1 MLTKNQFV
9 KLTFFFARCTL
20 GKLKPSCTEVQAE
33 TFAGSTNVTWRL
45 CAPNFNVLWGFCT
58 AKTF

>member
-1 MLTKNQFV
+1 MLTKNQLV

-20 GKLKPSCTEVQAE
+20 GKLKPSCTEVPAE

-45 CAPNFNVLWGFCT
+45 CAPNF
-58 AKTF
+58 